1 VDLVAYLNTLGRS
14 RELAWPEGEAT
25 MRTAAGD
32 DEWTLMSLDAN
43 ELNAHP
49 GRTRRRGEASPA
61 LARQTVNENGLRL
74 WRQNCEGCHG
84 EEGAG
89 DGPAAPWLQ
98 PPPINLTQH
107 QYRTDL
113 LADILWNGVYGSSMP
128 GWRDRDESELAE
140 LVAVV
145 QSFSTIGDPP
155 VTPASSAGAEL
166 FQTHCAECHGDEGG
180 GDGFAVVNLP
190 IPIPPTD
197 FTRERLSM
205 NESLRILRNGVPG
218 TSMAPWGDRLSDAEM
233 QSVASYL
240 QTLYQAE
247 SGVGE

>member
-1 VDLVAYLNTLGRS
+1 
-14 RELAWPEGEAT
+14 
-25 MRTAAGD
+25 
-32 DEWTLMSLDAN
+32 
-43 ELNAHP
+43 
-49 GRTRRRGEASPA
+49 
-61 LARQTVNENGLRL
+61 
-74 WRQNCEGCHG
+74 
-84 EEGAG
+84 
-89 DGPAAPWLQ
+89 
-98 PPPINLTQH
+98 
-107 QYRTDL
+107 
-113 LADILWNGVYGSSMP
+113 MP